1 VLPAIRHLR
10 RRPALIGAAALA
22 LVIGVVLLR
31 FLHATAALAVGWC
44 VGVAVYGAAALRLVL
59 PTSTN
64 VRRRPPEQ
72 LDEGSGAILAAT
84 MSAAVLSLVAIFG
97 QLAAAKG
104 TPHAGAAAILA
115 AVTVLLSWGFV
126 HLIFA
131 QHYAH
136 EFYGGDCGLDFPG
149 TEEPDYGDFLYFSF
163 VIGMT
168 FQVSDV
174 ATRSPATRRLVL
186 IHSLLSFLF
195 NTAILA
201 LGINLVAG
209 LAG

>member
-1 VLPAIRHLR
+1 VLLPVLH
-10 RRPALIGAAALA
+10 PAAAL
-22 LVIGVVLLR
+22 L
-31 FLHATAALAVGWC
+31 VGWC
-44 VGVAVYGAAALRLVL
+44 VGVAVYAAAALRLML
-59 PTSTN
+59 PASLETL
-64 VRRRPPEQ
+64 RRRAEL

-84 MSAAVLSLVAIFG
+84 VAVAVLSLVAIFG
-97 QLAAAKG
+97 ELSAAKG
-104 TPHAGAAAILA
+104 TPHAGAAAALA
-115 AVTVLLSWGFV
+115 AATVLLSWAFV

-136 EFYGGDCGLDFPG
+136 EFYGGECGLDFPG
-149 TEEPDYGDFLYFSF
+149 TEQPDYGDFLYFSF

-186 IHSLLSFLF
+186 LHSLLSFLF

-201 LGINLVAG
+201 LGINLVAS
-209 LAG
+209 LAGS